1 MPRALL
7 VFLLASGCATSLS
20 GFQPAHVAPKG
31 HVTAEAGFDVSVPTG
46 TITKAIDAGK
56 TLARAADTRSLS
68 DAERR
73 QLIEAGA
80 NVALN
85 PPATVMHLG
94 LTYTPLT
101 NLEVGLRWS
110 SGAWR
115 GGLRYQ
121 IL

>member
-56 TLARAADTRSLS
+56 TLANYDDKIVAPFLQKIVTGLARTLAQNTVSQPPQM
-68 DAERR
+68 
-73 QLIEAGA
+73 QLP
-80 NVALN
+80 VLK
-85 PPATVMHLG
+85 
-94 LTYTPLT
+94 
-101 NLEVGLRWS
+101 
-110 SGAWR
+110 
-115 GGLRYQ
+115 
-121 IL
+121 